1 MEVSPEEPDFAGSL
15 PQDKTKKIIKI
26 SKNFIFLFY
35 IKKNYFCQPSG
46 VNFSSKNFL
55 VLIQ

>member
-26 SKNFIFLFY
+26 NKNFIFLFY

-46 VNFSSKNFL
+46 VNFSSKIF
-55 VLIQ
+55 